1 MGTVLE
7 ITLVADDREQGRAV
21 LDELFALAER
31 LEAVFTTW
39 RPESE
44 LSLLNAAAGTGL
56 QNVDV
61 ELARLLR
68 LSLRYSELTRG
79 SFDVTVGP
87 LVELWREAGR
97 RGVLPSAQEIAR
109 AREKVGAQQLRLGH
123 DGRVALAPG
132 ASVDLGGVAKGYALD
147 RMLLELERRGIERA
161 LLSFGQ
167 SSTWAVGRPTDAP
180 GWRLLALGPA
190 EDLLGVLTVED
201 RALSVSGS
209 LGQWTE
215 IEGRRYGH
223 VLDPRSGQPLTR
235 RRQALVVTRDASLAE
250 ALSKAL
256 LVLGEQEGMALIETQ
271 PECEA
276 LLADAD
282 GRRWRSPGWDAATR
296 FEALEPVVP

>member
-7 ITLVADDREQGRAV
+7 ITLVAADREQGRAV

-39 RPESE
+39 RPESD
-44 LSLLNAAAGTGL
+44 LSRLNAAAGAGF
-56 QNVDV
+56 QSVDV

-68 LSLRYSELTRG
+68 ISARYTELTRG

-97 RGVLPSAQEIAR
+97 RGTLPTAQEIER
-109 AREKVGAQQLRLGH
+109 ARQKVGAHQLRLGH
-123 DGRVALAPG
+123 GGRVALAAG
-132 ASVDLGGVAKGYALD
+132 SSVNLGGVAKGYALD
-147 RMLLELERRGIERA
+147 RMLLELDRRGIERA

-190 EDLLGVLTVED
+190 DAPLGVLTLED

-209 LGQWTE
+209 LGQWVE
-215 IEGRRYGH
+215 VDGRRYGH

-256 LVLGEQEGMALIETQ
+256 LVLGEQEGMELIEAQ
-271 PECEA
+271 PDCEA

-282 GRRWRSPGWDAATR
+282 GRSWRSPGWDTVTR
-296 FEALEPVVP
+296 FEALERPAP